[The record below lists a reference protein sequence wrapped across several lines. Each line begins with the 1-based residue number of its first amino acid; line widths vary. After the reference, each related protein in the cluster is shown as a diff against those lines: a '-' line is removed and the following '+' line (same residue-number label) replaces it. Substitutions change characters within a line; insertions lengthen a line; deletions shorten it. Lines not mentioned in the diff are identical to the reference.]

1 MDKLLDSLQNVFGNR
16 LLEYF
21 MEQDKKHKYLQLD
34 DYQKVIQKFIED
46 EQFFRTNYYSG
57 NHVHFTRFLF
67 VSVENFKNND
77 KTINFTEL
85 DHKGKLIW
93 QLEHII
99 PQSKFEPG
107 DSDKNDL
114 GNLTLLHRDTNV
126 KISNE
131 NFEEKKKVLHEEDE
145 SKFYINEVFRRNN
158 FKKSDID
165 KRSSDLKNDLV
176 DIINN
181 HFDAYCEKVLKIK
194 NESNV
199 LKQSERSDYEK
210 SEWKNSQN

>member
-1 MDKLLDSLQNVFGNR
+1 MQELRSSFKKVFGTKF
-16 LLEYF
+16 LDYF
-21 MEQDKKHKYLQLD
+21 EKQDKKHRYLQTGN
-34 DYQKVIQKFIED
+34 YQEVILSFIND
-46 EQFFRTNYYSG
+46 ENRRRENYYRG
-57 NHVHFTRFLF
+57 THVHFTRFLL
-67 VSVENFKNND
+67 VSIEKFKNND
-77 KTINFTEL
+77 RTIDFTEL

-99 PQSKFEPG
+99 PQSDFELG
-107 DSDKNDL
+107 DSDKNKL

-126 KISNE
+126 EISNE

-194 NESNV
+194 NETNV

-210 SEWKNSQN
+210 SE

>member
-16 LLEYF
+16 FLEYF
-21 MEQDKKHKYLQLD
+21 MEQDKKNKYLKLG
-34 DYQKVIQKFIED
+34 DYQKIIQKFIED
-46 EQFFRTNYYSG
+46 EQMFRINYYIG
-57 NHVHFTRFLF
+57 NHVHFTRFLL
-67 VSVENFKNND
+67 VSIEKFKTND
-77 KTINFTEL
+77 RRFDFTEL

-99 PQSKFEPG
+99 PQSDFELG
-107 DSDKNDL
+107 DSDKNKL

-126 KISNE
+126 EISDK
-131 NFEEKKKVLHEEDE
+131 NFEGKKNVLKDKNE
-145 SKFYINEVFRRNN
+145 SKFFINEVFRRNN

-194 NESNV
+194 NMELNN
-199 LKQSERSDYEK
+199 E
-210 SEWKNSQN
+210 

>member
-1 MDKLLDSLQNVFGNR
+1 MQELRSSFKKVFGTKF
-16 LLEYF
+16 LDYF
-21 MEQDKKHKYLQLD
+21 EKQDKKHRYLQTGN
-34 DYQKVIQKFIED
+34 YQEVILSFMND
-46 EQFFRTNYYSG
+46 ENRRRENYYRG
-57 NHVHFTRFLF
+57 THVHFTRFLL
-67 VSVENFKNND
+67 VSIEKFKNND
-77 KTINFTEL
+77 RTIDFTEL

-99 PQSKFEPG
+99 PQSDFELG
-107 DSDKNDL
+107 DSDKNKL

-126 KISNE
+126 EISNE

-194 NESNV
+194 NESKV

-210 SEWKNSQN
+210 SE

>member
-1 MDKLLDSLQNVFGNR
+1 MQELRSSFEKVFGNKF
-16 LLEYF
+16 LDYF
-21 MEQDKKHKYLQLD
+21 EKQDKKHRYLQTGN
-34 DYQKVIQKFIED
+34 YQEVILSFMND
-46 EQFFRTNYYSG
+46 ENRRRENYYRG
-57 NHVHFTRFLF
+57 THVHFTRFLL
-67 VSVENFKNND
+67 VSIEKFKNND
-77 KTINFTEL
+77 RTIDFTEL

-99 PQSKFEPG
+99 PQSNFEKG
-107 DSDKNDL
+107 DSDKNKL
-114 GNLTLLHRDTNV
+114 GNLTILHRDTNV
-126 KISNE
+126 EISNE

-194 NESNV
+194 NESKV

-210 SEWKNSQN
+210 SE

>member
-1 MDKLLDSLQNVFGNR
+1 MQELRGSFKKVFGTKF
-16 LLEYF
+16 LDYF
-21 MEQDKKHKYLQLD
+21 EKQDKKHRYLQTGN
-34 DYQKVIQKFIED
+34 YQEVILSFMND
-46 EQFFRTNYYSG
+46 ENRRRENYYRG
-57 NHVHFTRFLF
+57 THVHFTRFLL
-67 VSVENFKNND
+67 VSIEKFKNND
-77 KTINFTEL
+77 RTIDFTEL

-99 PQSKFEPG
+99 PQSDFELG
-107 DSDKNDL
+107 DSDKNKL

-126 KISNE
+126 EISNE

-194 NESNV
+194 NETNV

-210 SEWKNSQN
+210 SE

>member
-1 MDKLLDSLQNVFGNR
+1 MQELRSSFKKVFGTKF
-16 LLEYF
+16 LDYF
-21 MEQDKKHKYLQLD
+21 EKQDKKHRYLQTGN
-34 DYQKVIQKFIED
+34 YQEVILSFMND
-46 EQFFRTNYYSG
+46 ENRRRENYYRG
-57 NHVHFTRFLF
+57 THVHFTRFLL
-67 VSVENFKNND
+67 VSIEKFKNND
-77 KTINFTEL
+77 RTIDFTEL

-99 PQSKFEPG
+99 PQSDFELG
-107 DSDKNDL
+107 DSDKNKL

-126 KISNE
+126 EISNE

-194 NESNV
+194 NETNV

-210 SEWKNSQN
+210 SE

>member
-1 MDKLLDSLQNVFGNR
+1 MQELRSSFKKVFGTKF
-16 LLEYF
+16 LDYF
-21 MEQDKKHKYLQLD
+21 EKQDKKHRYLQTGN
-34 DYQKVIQKFIED
+34 YQEVILSFMNDVNRRRE
-46 EQFFRTNYYSG
+46 NYYRG
-57 NHVHFTRFLF
+57 THVHFTRFLL
-67 VSVENFKNND
+67 VSIEKFKNND
-77 KTINFTEL
+77 RTIDFTEL

-99 PQSKFEPG
+99 PQSDFELG
-107 DSDKNDL
+107 DSDKNKL

-126 KISNE
+126 EISNE

-194 NESNV
+194 NETNV

-210 SEWKNSQN
+210 SE

>member
-1 MDKLLDSLQNVFGNR
+1 MQELRSSFKKVFGTKF
-16 LLEYF
+16 LDYF
-21 MEQDKKHKYLQLD
+21 EKQDKKHRYLQTGN
-34 DYQKVIQKFIED
+34 YQEVILSFMND
-46 EQFFRTNYYSG
+46 ENRRRENYYRG
-57 NHVHFTRFLF
+57 THVHFTRFLL
-67 VSVENFKNND
+67 VSIEKFKNND
-77 KTINFTEL
+77 RTIDFTEL

-99 PQSKFEPG
+99 PQSDFELG
-107 DSDKNDL
+107 DSDKNKL

-126 KISNE
+126 EISNE

-165 KRSSDLKNDLV
+165 KRLSDLKNDLV

-194 NESNV
+194 NETNV

-210 SEWKNSQN
+210 SE

>member
-46 EQFFRTNYYSG
+46 EQLFRTNYYSG
-57 NHVHFTRFLF
+57 NHVHFTRFLL
-67 VSVENFKNND
+67 VSIEKFKNND
-77 KTINFTEL
+77 RTIDFTEL
-85 DHKGKLIW
+85 DHKDKLIW

-107 DSDKNDL
+107 DSDKNNL
-114 GNLTLLHRDTNV
+114 GNLTLLHRDINV

-210 SEWKNSQN
+210 SE

>member
-1 MDKLLDSLQNVFGNR
+1 MQELRSSFKKVFGTKF
-16 LLEYF
+16 LDYIEK
-21 MEQDKKHKYLQLD
+21 QDKKHRYLQTGN
-34 DYQKVIQKFIED
+34 YQEVILSFMND
-46 EQFFRTNYYSG
+46 ENRRRENYYRG
-57 NHVHFTRFLF
+57 THVHFTRFLL
-67 VSVENFKNND
+67 VSIEKFKNND
-77 KTINFTEL
+77 RTIDFTEL

-99 PQSKFEPG
+99 PQSDFELG
-107 DSDKNDL
+107 DSDKNKL

-126 KISNE
+126 EISNE

-194 NESNV
+194 NETNV

-210 SEWKNSQN
+210 SE

>member
-1 MDKLLDSLQNVFGNR
+1 MQELRSSFKKVFGTKF
-16 LLEYF
+16 LDYF
-21 MEQDKKHKYLQLD
+21 EKQDKKHRYLQTGN
-34 DYQKVIQKFIED
+34 YQGVILSFMND
-46 EQFFRTNYYSG
+46 ENRRRENYYRG
-57 NHVHFTRFLF
+57 THVHFTRFLL
-67 VSVENFKNND
+67 VSIEKFKNND
-77 KTINFTEL
+77 RTIDFTEL

-99 PQSKFEPG
+99 PQSDFELG
-107 DSDKNDL
+107 DSDKNKL

-126 KISNE
+126 EISNE

-194 NESNV
+194 NETNV

-210 SEWKNSQN
+210 SE

>member
-1 MDKLLDSLQNVFGNR
+1 MQGLRSSFKKVFGTKF
-16 LLEYF
+16 LDYF
-21 MEQDKKHKYLQLD
+21 EKQDKKHRYLQKGN
-34 DYQKVIQKFIED
+34 YQEVILSFMSD
-46 EQFFRTNYYSG
+46 ENRRRENYYRG
-57 NHVHFTRFLF
+57 THVHFTRFLL
-67 VSVENFKNND
+67 VSIEKFKNND
-77 KTINFTEL
+77 RTIDFTEL

-107 DSDKNDL
+107 DSNKNNL
-114 GNLTLLHRDTNV
+114 GNLTLLHGDLNV

-194 NESNV
+194 NMELNN
-199 LKQSERSDYEK
+199 E
-210 SEWKNSQN
+210 

>member
-57 NHVHFTRFLF
+57 NHVHFTRFLL
-67 VSVENFKNND
+67 VSIEKFKNND
-77 KTINFTEL
+77 RTIDFTEL

-107 DSDKNDL
+107 DSNKNNL
-114 GNLTLLHRDTNV
+114 GNLTLLHGDINV

-131 NFEEKKKVLHEEDE
+131 NFEEKKKILHEEDE

-210 SEWKNSQN
+210 SE

>member
-46 EQFFRTNYYSG
+46 EQFFRTNYYGG
-57 NHVHFTRFLF
+57 NHVHFTRFLL
-67 VSVENFKNND
+67 VSIEKFKNND
-77 KTINFTEL
+77 RTIDFTEL

-107 DSDKNDL
+107 DSNKNNL
-114 GNLTLLHRDTNV
+114 GNLTLLHGDLNV

-194 NESNV
+194 NMELNN
-199 LKQSERSDYEK
+199 E
-210 SEWKNSQN
+210 

>member
-16 LLEYF
+16 FLEYF

-57 NHVHFTRFLF
+57 NHVHFTRFLL
-67 VSVENFKNND
+67 VSIEKFKNND
-77 KTINFTEL
+77 RTIDFTEL

-99 PQSKFEPG
+99 PQSDFELG
-107 DSDKNDL
+107 DSDKNKL

-126 KISNE
+126 KISDK
-131 NFEEKKKVLHEEDE
+131 NFEEKKRVLRDEDE
-145 SKFYINEVFRRNN
+145 LNFYINKVFRGDN
-158 FKKSDID
+158 FEKSNIENRSVDLID
-165 KRSSDLKNDLV
+165 DLGK
-176 DIINN
+176 IINDN
-181 HFDAYCEKVLKIK
+181 FNVYCKKVLKI
-194 NESNV
+194 
-199 LKQSERSDYEK
+199 
-210 SEWKNSQN
+210 

>member
-16 LLEYF
+16 FLEYF
-21 MEQDKKHKYLQLD
+21 MEQDKKNKYLKLG
-34 DYQKVIQKFIED
+34 DYQKIIQKFIED
-46 EQFFRTNYYSG
+46 EQMFRINYYIG
-57 NHVHFTRFLF
+57 NHVHFTRFLL
-67 VSVENFKNND
+67 VSIEKFKTND
-77 KTINFTEL
+77 RRFDFTEL

-99 PQSKFEPG
+99 PQSDFELG
-107 DSDKNDL
+107 DSDKNKL

-126 KISNE
+126 EISDK
-131 NFEEKKKVLHEEDE
+131 NFEGKKNVLKDKNE
-145 SKFYINEVFRRNN
+145 SKFFINEVFRRNN

-165 KRSSDLKNDLV
+165 KRSSDLINDLV

-194 NESNV
+194 NMELNN
-199 LKQSERSDYEK
+199 E
-210 SEWKNSQN
+210 

>member
-16 LLEYF
+16 FLEYF

-57 NHVHFTRFLF
+57 NHVHFTRFLL
-67 VSVENFKNND
+67 VSIEKFKNND
-77 KTINFTEL
+77 RTIDFTEL

-99 PQSKFEPG
+99 PQSDFELG
-107 DSDKNDL
+107 DSDKNKL
-114 GNLTLLHRDTNV
+114 GNLTLLHRDINV

-165 KRSSDLKNDLV
+165 ERSSDLENDLV

-194 NESNV
+194 NMELNN
-199 LKQSERSDYEK
+199 E
-210 SEWKNSQN
+210 

>member
-16 LLEYF
+16 FLEYF
-21 MEQDKKHKYLQLD
+21 MEQDKKNKYLKLG
-34 DYQKVIQKFIED
+34 DYQKIIQKFIED
-46 EQFFRTNYYSG
+46 EQMFRINYYIG
-57 NHVHFTRFLF
+57 NHVHFTRFLL
-67 VSVENFKNND
+67 VSIEKFKTND
-77 KTINFTEL
+77 RRFDFTEL

-99 PQSKFEPG
+99 PQSDFELG
-107 DSDKNDL
+107 DSDKNKL

-126 KISNE
+126 EISNE

-194 NESNV
+194 NMELNN
-199 LKQSERSDYEK
+199 E
-210 SEWKNSQN
+210 

>member
-16 LLEYF
+16 FLEYF
-21 MEQDKKHKYLQLD
+21 MEQDKKHKYLKLG
-34 DYQKVIQKFIED
+34 DYQKIIQKFIED

-67 VSVENFKNND
+67 VSVENFKTND

-99 PQSKFEPG
+99 PQSKFESG
-107 DSDKNDL
+107 DSDKNNL
-114 GNLTLLHRDTNV
+114 GNLTLLHRDINV

-165 KRSSDLKNDLV
+165 KRSNDLKNDLV
-176 DIINN
+176 DIVNN
-181 HFDAYCEKVLKIK
+181 HFDEYCEKVLKIK
-194 NESNV
+194 NESKA
-199 LKQSERSDYEK
+199 LKQSERSDDEK
-210 SEWKNSQN
+210 SE

>member
-1 MDKLLDSLQNVFGNR
+1 MQELRSSFKKVFGTKF
-16 LLEYF
+16 LDYF
-21 MEQDKKHKYLQLD
+21 EKQDKKHRYMQTGN
-34 DYQKVIQKFIED
+34 YQEVILSFMND
-46 EQFFRTNYYSG
+46 ENRRRENYYRG
-57 NHVHFTRFLF
+57 THVHFTRFLL
-67 VSVENFKNND
+67 VSIEKFKNND
-77 KTINFTEL
+77 RTIDFTEL

-99 PQSKFEPG
+99 PQSDFELG
-107 DSDKNDL
+107 DSDKNKL

-126 KISNE
+126 EISNE

-194 NESNV
+194 NETNV

-210 SEWKNSQN
+210 SE

>member
-46 EQFFRTNYYSG
+46 EQLFRTNYYSG
-57 NHVHFTRFLF
+57 THVHFTRFLL
-67 VSVENFKNND
+67 VSIEKFKNND
-77 KTINFTEL
+77 RTFDFTEL

-99 PQSKFEPG
+99 PQSDFELG
-107 DSDKNDL
+107 DSDKNNL
-114 GNLTLLHRDTNV
+114 GNLTLLHRDINV

-176 DIINN
+176 DIINT
-181 HFDAYCEKVLKIK
+181 HFDTYCEKVLKIK
-194 NESNV
+194 NMELNN
-199 LKQSERSDYEK
+199 E
-210 SEWKNSQN
+210 

>member
-57 NHVHFTRFLF
+57 NHVHFTRFLL
-67 VSVENFKNND
+67 VSIEKFKNND
-77 KTINFTEL
+77 RTIDFTEL

-107 DSDKNDL
+107 DSNKNNL
-114 GNLTLLHRDTNV
+114 GNLTLLHGDLNV

-199 LKQSERSDYEK
+199 LKQPERSDYEK
-210 SEWKNSQN
+210 SE

>member
-1 MDKLLDSLQNVFGNR
+1 MQELRSSFKKVFGTKF
-16 LLEYF
+16 LDYF
-21 MEQDKKHKYLQLD
+21 EKQDKKHRYLQTGN
-34 DYQKVIQKFIED
+34 YQEVILSFMND
-46 EQFFRTNYYSG
+46 ENRRRENYYRG
-57 NHVHFTRFLF
+57 THVHFTRFLL
-67 VSVENFKNND
+67 VSIEKFKNND
-77 KTINFTEL
+77 RTIDFTEL

-99 PQSKFEPG
+99 PQSDFELG
-107 DSDKNDL
+107 DSDKNKL

-126 KISNE
+126 EISNE

-165 KRSSDLKNDLV
+165 KRSNDLKNDLV

-194 NESNV
+194 NETNV

-210 SEWKNSQN
+210 SE

>member
-57 NHVHFTRFLF
+57 NHVHFTRFLL
-67 VSVENFKNND
+67 VSIEKFKNND
-77 KTINFTEL
+77 RTIDFTEL

-107 DSDKNDL
+107 DSNKNNL
-114 GNLTLLHRDTNV
+114 GNLTLLHGDLNV

-210 SEWKNSQN
+210 SE

>member
-1 MDKLLDSLQNVFGNR
+1 MQELRSSFEKVFGNKF
-16 LLEYF
+16 LDYF
-21 MEQDKKHKYLQLD
+21 EKQDKKHRYLQTGN
-34 DYQKVIQKFIED
+34 YQEVILSFMND
-46 EQFFRTNYYSG
+46 ENRRRENYYRG
-57 NHVHFTRFLF
+57 THVHFTRFLL
-67 VSVENFKNND
+67 VSIEKFKNND
-77 KTINFTEL
+77 RTIDFTEL

-99 PQSKFEPG
+99 PQSNFEKG
-107 DSDKNDL
+107 DSDKNKL
-114 GNLTLLHRDTNV
+114 GNLTILHRDTNV
-126 KISNE
+126 EISNE

-194 NESNV
+194 NETNV

-210 SEWKNSQN
+210 SE

>member
-1 MDKLLDSLQNVFGNR
+1 MPELRSSFEKVFGNKF
-16 LLEYF
+16 LDYF
-21 MEQDKKHKYLQLD
+21 EKQDKKHRYLQTGN
-34 DYQKVIQKFIED
+34 YQEVILSFMND
-46 EQFFRTNYYSG
+46 ENRRRENYYRG
-57 NHVHFTRFLF
+57 THVHFTRFLL
-67 VSVENFKNND
+67 VSIEKFKNND
-77 KTINFTEL
+77 RTIDFTEL

-99 PQSKFEPG
+99 PQSNFEKG
-107 DSDKNDL
+107 DSDKNKL
-114 GNLTLLHRDTNV
+114 GNLTILHRDTNV
-126 KISNE
+126 EISNE

-194 NESNV
+194 NESKV

-210 SEWKNSQN
+210 SE